1 MCLIEFTS
9 ITAADG
15 CSHWWYPPGHV
26 FNRARHYVCSCGILD
41 SNKFGHFARWVLVST
56 NRIFRLKETDHSWHN
71 FSGVGCAARRFFL
84 LELSTCFWVLLV
96 SCQAISTAF
105 APHFVAVVC
114 SRDVRPY
121 TFCYMMLYVWETYL
135 ANELVQNMD
144 CVRMFFHFSDVV
156 SCKVYSTL

>member
-1 MCLIEFTS
+1 MFFS
-9 ITAADG
+9 QSDG
-15 CSHWWYPPGHV
+15 GKWKFGFLFVVY
-26 FNRARHYVCSCGILD
+26 YLD
-41 SNKFGHFARWVLVST
+41 SAGSVHM
-56 NRIFRLKETDHSWHN
+56 
-71 FSGVGCAARRFFL
+71 FL
-84 LELSTCFWVLLV
+84 VLLV

-156 SCKVYSTL
+156 SFNVYSTL